1 MALEAVSP
9 EDTARKNEIKTC
21 MKVSVR
27 RNNEK
32 VFRYLVFLK
41 LSGRSAA
48 LVDEPSLNYTDRGK
62 PNYS

>member
-1 MALEAVSP
+1 MAPEAVSP
-9 EDTARKNEIKTC
+9 QDNATKNEIKIC

-41 LSGRSAA
+41 LSGRSAD
-48 LVDEPSLNYTDRGK
+48 LMDEPSLNYSDRAK